1 MTRKSPE
8 ALLAEAGVSDLSLS
22 LKLPPP
28 SYARRGGEIIAA
40 QLREVGINVDITN
53 VEWAQWLDDV
63 FKAKNFDLTIVSHT
77 EPMDIGIYARDDYY
91 FQYGDADFKAI
102 MADLANATDPAKRTE
117 LMQAAQKKIADDYVN
132 GYLFQLARAGVIN
145 AKLKGIWLN
154 SPTQAND
161 MTGVYWEE

>member
-1 MTRKSPE
+1 
-8 ALLAEAGVSDLSLS
+8 LS

-63 FKAKNFDLTIVSHT
+63 FKAKNFDMTIVSHT

-102 MADLANATDPAKRTE
+102 MADLANATDPARRTE

-132 GYLFQLARAGVIN
+132 GYLFQLARAGVIS

-154 SPTQAND
+154 APTQAND
-161 MTGVYWEE
+161 MTGVYWED

>member
-1 MTRKSPE
+1 
-8 ALLAEAGVSDLSLS
+8 
-22 LKLPPP
+22 
-28 SYARRGGEIIAA
+28 
-40 QLREVGINVDITN
+40 
-53 VEWAQWLDDV
+53 V

-132 GYLFQLARAGVIN
+132 GYLFQLARAGVQRQAQGHLAQFADPGQRHDRRLLGRVSHLIIAMAGSEPGHRAIMPLDN
-145 AKLKGIWLN
+145 APLDR
-154 SPTQAND
+154 AR
-161 MTGVYWEE
+161 